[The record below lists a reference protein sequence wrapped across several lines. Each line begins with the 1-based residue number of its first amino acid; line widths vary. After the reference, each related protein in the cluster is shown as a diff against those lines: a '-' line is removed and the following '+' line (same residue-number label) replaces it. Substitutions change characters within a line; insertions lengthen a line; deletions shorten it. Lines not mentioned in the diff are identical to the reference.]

1 MEFGGCTGH
10 IRESSLSGHCA
21 KGLAPVGQTHPRS
34 LGSPGHII
42 ELIYS
47 VWNRN
52 ANTYCLLWTLL
63 FMEMNGILFDENCH
77 TI

>member
-1 MEFGGCTGH
+1 MGQAHPG
-10 IRESSLSGHCA
+10 IR
-21 KGLAPVGQTHPRS
+21 RD
-34 LGSPGHII
+34 PGHII